1 MKKSD
6 DYINSIHR
14 IGRLGAI
21 GAMSFML
28 GIPAIISTVYGIWP
42 RLGDI
47 LKVSSGLL
55 VLFVPIAVSEVISY
69 MPILGSASYITYITG
84 NVLNLKIP
92 CAINA
97 MRISGTTQ
105 GTEEGDVI
113 STLAIAASSIT
124 TMLIIALGVFLLVPL
139 SPIFSNPYLKTATSY
154 MLPALFGGMF
164 FPMLLDKSAGDYN
177 VKGKLLP
184 ILIPVI
190 CIFLVDKY
198 IKPLSGFEG
207 IAMLVVIPFTIL
219 TARILYNKNI
229 ITMSPKDISKF
240 KSNF

>member
-14 IGRLGAI
+14 IGRFGAI

-28 GIPAIISTVYGIWP
+28 GIPAIISSIYNIWP
-42 RLGDI
+42 RLGDV

-92 CAINA
+92 CALNA
-97 MRISGTTQ
+97 MQISGTSQ

-113 STLAIAASSIT
+113 STLAIAASSIA
-124 TMLIIALGVFLLVPL
+124 TMLIIAFGVILIVPL
-139 SPIFSNPYLKTATSY
+139 TPIFSNPHLQTATTY

-164 FPMLLDKSAGDYN
+164 LPMLMDKNVGKYE

-184 ILIPVI
+184 TIVPVI
-190 CIFLVDKY
+190 VILLVNKY
-198 IKPLSGFEG
+198 IKPLTGFEG
-207 IAMLVVIPFTIL
+207 VAMLVVIPFTVL
-219 TARILYNKNI
+219 TAKLLYKKNI
-229 ITMSPKDISKF
+229 ITMTPKDTSKIE
-240 KSNF
+240 

>member
-28 GIPAIISTVYGIWP
+28 GIPAIISSIYNIWP
-42 RLGDI
+42 SLVDV

-92 CAINA
+92 CALNA
-97 MRISGTTQ
+97 MQISGTSQ

-113 STLAIAASSIT
+113 STLAIAASSIA
-124 TMLIIALGVFLLVPL
+124 TMLIIAFGVILIVPL
-139 SPIFSNPYLKTATSY
+139 TPIFSNPHLQTATTY

-164 FPMLLDKSAGDYN
+164 LPMLMDKNVGKYE

-184 ILIPVI
+184 TIVPVI
-190 CIFLVDKY
+190 VILLVNKY
-198 IKPLSGFEG
+198 IKPLTGFEG
-207 IAMLVVIPFTIL
+207 VAMLVVIPFTVL
-219 TARILYNKNI
+219 TAKLLYKKNI
-229 ITMSPKDISKF
+229 ITMTPKDTSKIE
-240 KSNF
+240 

>member
-28 GIPAIISTVYGIWP
+28 GIPAIISSIYNIWP
-42 RLGDI
+42 SLVDV

-97 MRISGTTQ
+97 MQISGTSQ

-113 STLAIAASSIT
+113 STLAIAASSIA
-124 TMLIIALGVFLLVPL
+124 TMLIIAFGVILIVPL
-139 SPIFSNPYLKTATSY
+139 TPIFSNPYLQTATAY

-164 FPMLLDKSAGDYN
+164 LPMLMDKSVGKYE

-184 ILIPVI
+184 TIVPVI
-190 CIFLVDKY
+190 AILLVNKY
-198 IKPLSGFEG
+198 IKPLTGFEG
-207 IAMLVVIPFTIL
+207 VAMLVVIPFTVL
-219 TARILYNKNI
+219 TAKLLYKRNI
-229 ITMSPKDISKF
+229 ITMTPKDTSKVE
-240 KSNF
+240 